1 MERTRRRLLGA
12 VGAAGTAATA
22 GCLGLGIF
30 GPSLPS
36 CSGEQ
41 VTDVAVPTRGA
52 ADAPVRIEVFSD
64 FACPH
69 CKTFAEEAAPRI
81 DDLVESGDVL
91 YVHRDFPVPVS
102 GRSFPVA
109 NAARAVA
116 YLADDAAFW
125 AYYDRLFADQGAFGT
140 DRLADHAAAVGAP
153 AGRVRAAVENLSFC
167 ETVKRDRSAGSDRG
181 VEGTPTAF
189 VAGERYGGPDADEF
203 EAAVR
208 EAVER

>member
-1 MERTRRRLLGA
+1 MGRTRRRLLGA

-30 GPSLPS
+30 GPSLPD
-36 CSGEQ
+36 CSGDQ
-41 VTDVAVPTRGA
+41 ITDVPAPTRGDD
-52 ADAPVRIEVFSD
+52 DAPVRVAVFSD

-116 YLADDAAFW
+116 YHADDAAFW
-125 AYYDRLFADQGAFGT
+125 AFYDRLFANQGEFGA
-140 DRLADHAAAVGAP
+140 DRLAEHAEAVGAP
-153 AGRVRAAVENLSFC
+153 AEAVRAAAADLPFC
-167 ETVKRDRSAGSDRG
+167 EAVKADRSAGSDRG

-189 VAGERYGGPDADEF
+189 VAGERYGGPNPEEF

-208 EAVER
+208 EAVDG